1 MQEDTI
7 FALAS
12 APGRAGVAVVRISGP
27 QAQAAVGALI
37 APEDLP
43 APRHAGVRALYD
55 PADGELLDR
64 GLVLLFAGPRS
75 FTGEDVVELQV
86 HGGAAVAGALLP
98 ALARQPGLR
107 PAEPGEFSRR
117 AVLNGQLDLTQ
128 AEAVADLVAAETA
141 AQRRQALRQLD
152 GELGAL
158 YEDWRQ
164 RLLSLLAQ
172 AEAEIDFPDEDVPDD
187 LIAGARPELE
197 RLSAEISRH
206 LADGGRGERLR
217 HGFYV
222 VIVGPPNVG
231 KSSLLNALARRDA
244 AIVSATAGTTR
255 DVIEVHLELDGYP
268 VILADTAGLRQA
280 DDEIESEG
288 VRRAK
293 ARAALADV
301 TLVVGDATAPHD
313 VLTALDEVG
322 ATALPVLNK
331 GDLAPD
337 AVAPTG
343 GLLVSAKTGAGIDA
357 LMAALAKRAGEGLA
371 PGAAPALTRERHRLA
386 LETTVEALQRGLT
399 AEADELLVEDIR
411 LSARALGRI
420 TGRVDVEDVLD
431 LIFAD
436 FCIGK

>member
-1 MQEDTI
+1 VQDDTI

-27 QAQAAVGALI
+27 QARAAVGALI
-37 APEDLP
+37 APEELP
-43 APRHAGVRALYD
+43 APRHAAVRALYD
-55 PADGELLDR
+55 PANGELLDR

-86 HGGAAVAGALLP
+86 HGGTAVAGALLP

-117 AVLNGQLDLTQ
+117 AVLNGRLDLTQ
-128 AEAVADLVAAETA
+128 AEAVADLVAAETT

-152 GELGAL
+152 GALGAL

-164 RLLSLLAQ
+164 RLLSLLAR
-172 AEAEIDFPDEDVPDD
+172 AEAEIDFPDEDVPDG

-197 RLSAEISRH
+197 QLSVEIGGH

-217 HGFYV
+217 HGFYA

-288 VRRAK
+288 VRRAR

-301 TLVVGDATAPHD
+301 TLVVGDATAPQD
-313 VLTALDEVG
+313 FLAALDEVG

-331 GDLAPD
+331 GDLAPGV
-337 AVAPTG
+337 AAPTG
-343 GLLVSAKTGAGIDA
+343 GLVVSAKTGAGINT
-357 LMAALAKRAGEGLA
+357 LVAALAKRAGEGLA
-371 PGAAPALTRERHRLA
+371 PGEAPALTRQRHRLA

-399 AEADELLVEDIR
+399 AGADELLVEDIR
-411 LSARALGRI
+411 LAARALGRI